1 MSVRPLVVVFESG
14 PSFDEEAWTAALDEG
29 LPGWRGRVDAR
40 FVGNRRSRRSALAD
54 ADVYVSTWVSS
65 DVLRRAPRLS
75 WVHLTLAG
83 AGGDATVPPDVRFT
97 TAAGVAAAGMAEHA
111 LMSMLA
117 LARRLPAALDNQR
130 RWSWTQDGILEG
142 VEGLAGRT
150 AGIVGLGHAGRAIAR
165 LAGAVGMNV
174 AGTSRTGAPVEEVAE
189 IVPLHRLLEVA
200 DFLVLAASLNDSTRG
215 LIGAAELKLLG
226 PSSYLVN
233 VARGELVDERAL
245 GDALRKGV
253 IAGAAVDVLSK
264 EPPPRRHP
272 LRGAPNLIV
281 TPHVAGNVHWHA
293 REIRSR
299 FVEQLADA
307 VRGGSGVV

>member
-1 MSVRPLVVVFESG
+1 MSARPLVVVFESG
-14 PSFDEEAWTAALDEG
+14 PSFDEQTWTAALDEG

-40 FVGNRRSRRSALAD
+40 FVDNRRTRRSALAD

-65 DVLRRAPRLS
+65 DVFRRAPHLS

-83 AGGDATVPPDVRFT
+83 AGGDATVPPDVRLT

-165 LAGAVGMNV
+165 LARAVGMNV
-174 AGTSRTGAPVEEVAE
+174 AGASRSGAPVEDVAE

-281 TPHVAGNVHWHA
+281 TPHVAGNVHTHA

-299 FVEQLADA
+299 FVEQLGDV